1 MDVHGTM
8 ISSLFAGCHQ
18 SRHIH
23 KSWSVLHSLAVMHPT
38 RAHISITVREA
49 SHDAHA
55 PPDLLVQSFNHVVHA
70 DRPTAPVRELQ
81 QQVGRGLA
89 AIPSLRCSFAAACS
103 ALSRADSR
111 DSMANTAW
119 SNCIIPLDM
128 APHLF
133 PIAVFH
139 CLATEN
145 RTRHGPCLF
154 HQGRNPKIR
163 KNSDVTYSPRP
174 DIKITHHPNITQ

>member
-1 MDVHGTM
+1 M
-8 ISSLFAGCHQ
+8 
-18 SRHIH
+18 
-23 KSWSVLHSLAVMHPT
+23 LHSLAVMHPT